1 MLREPQAC
9 PRQEALQLFR
19 HEGIRLLS
27 RVCTVKILVDT
38 GESVRPD
45 AADLIKELKALGV
58 RTVMVTGDAPATAQI
73 VARQVGIDG
82 AICPQ
87 GQIPES
93 VSPESFAVFAGV
105 MPEAK
110 FHLVQAF
117 QKSGHT
123 VGMCGDGANDAPALR
138 QAQMGIAVSTATD
151 VAKSAAGIVLTKP
164 GLEGVV
170 AAVKEGRTTFQRILT
185 YTVNSVTKKI
195 VQVLF
200 LAVGLLITGQA
211 ILTPMLMVLIMITG
225 DFLGMS
231 LTTDNVRPSP
241 TPSVWRVGDL
251 TLAGIFMG
259 LSELVLCVAALVVGK
274 YHLGFGIDTLRT
286 LAFVV
291 IVFGNQAT
299 TYTNRARQH
308 LWSIAPSR
316 WLVLSSV
323 VDLTI
328 AATMANRGLA
338 MAPLSLVVI
347 GATLAGAVIFAFLVD
362 FVKIPVFKHLK
373 IE

>member
-1 MLREPQAC
+1 
-9 PRQEALQLFR
+9 
-19 HEGIRLLS
+19 
-27 RVCTVKILVDT
+27 
-38 GESVRPD
+38 
-45 AADLIKELKALGV
+45 
-58 RTVMVTGDAPATAQI
+58 
-73 VARQVGIDG
+73 
-82 AICPQ
+82 
-87 GQIPES
+87 
-93 VSPESFAVFAGV
+93 
-105 MPEAK
+105 
-110 FHLVQAF
+110 
-117 QKSGHT
+117 
-123 VGMCGDGANDAPALR
+123 
-138 QAQMGIAVSTATD
+138 
-151 VAKSAAGIVLTKP
+151 
-164 GLEGVV
+164 
-170 AAVKEGRTTFQRILT
+170 
-185 YTVNSVTKKI
+185 VTKKI

-259 LSELVLCVAALVVGK
+259 LSELVLCVVALVLGK

-299 TYTNRARQH
+299 TYTNRARRH

-323 VDLTI
+323 VDLAI
-328 AATMANRGLA
+328 ASTMANRGIA
-338 MAPLSLVVI
+338 MAPLPLVVI
-347 GATLAGAVIFAFLVD
+347 GAILVGSVVFAFLVD
-362 FVKIPVFKHLK
+362 FVKIPVFRHLK
-373 IE
+373 IA